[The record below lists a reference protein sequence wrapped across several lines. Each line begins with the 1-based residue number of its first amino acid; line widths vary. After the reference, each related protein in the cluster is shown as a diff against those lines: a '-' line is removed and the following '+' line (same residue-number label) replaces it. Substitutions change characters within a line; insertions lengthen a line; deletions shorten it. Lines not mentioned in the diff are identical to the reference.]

1 MKLVSLGNVPV
12 TAAST
17 GAVRRSGVRRNAA
30 SAGAAAL
37 VCLTL
42 FTGCASGGPAA
53 PDTEGAT
60 PSPKPESSQ
69 TPDPS
74 PVEPVFDKSA
84 QSIDDPASL
93 WVVTNKTRPLQ
104 PVDWAPSDLVATSGV
119 ENEFAQPL
127 REPAARAV
135 EALIGAASDAGHTVW
150 IISAYRDY
158 STQVAL
164 YDGYVDR
171 DGAEAADRYSARPG
185 HSEHQTGLVVDLDD
199 HGDCYLDGCFGDTP
213 AGSWLAQHAADYGFV
228 IRYPDGKEQV
238 TGFMPEPW
246 HFRFVGTEL
255 ALEMREQGV
264 ATLEEFFGL
273 PAAPDYS

>member
-1 MKLVSLGNVPV
+1 MNLVPFGYRPT

-17 GAVRRSGVRRNAA
+17 RAVRRGDLARR
-30 SAGAAAL
+30 AGWTAAAAFL
-37 VCLTL
+37 GLGL
-42 FTGCASGGPAA
+42 LAGCAQSEPASPS
-53 PDTEGAT
+53 PDTAT
-60 PSPKPESSQ
+60 TSPAPEP
-69 TPDPS
+69 TPDPA
-74 PVEPVFDKSA
+74 PAQPEFDRSA

-93 WVVTNKTRPLQ
+93 WVISNKSRPLD

-119 ENEFAQPL
+119 ENEFDQPL

-135 EALIGAASDAGHTVW
+135 EALIGAAADAGHSVW

-158 STQVAL
+158 GTQVAL

-171 DGAEAADRYSARPG
+171 DGAAAADRYSARPG

-213 AGSWLAQHAADYGFV
+213 AGKWLAENAADYGFV
-228 IRYPDGKEQV
+228 IRYPEGKEQV

-255 ALEMREQGV
+255 ALEMRDQGV
-264 ATLEEFFGL
+264 TTLEEFFGL
-273 PAAPDYS
+273 PAAPDYP